1 MSIEI
6 DELSNMLY
14 STDGPCK
21 IGIELEIYDENG
33 NISPTA
39 HTDLYDFL
47 LNLLAIGIC
56 KYDLIPDENNIEFI
70 ESKLQHYFS
79 RININIDLELLC
91 LDNTLNYYCKLYFED
106 GQIKVTKN
114 PLTLHN
120 VYMHISE
127 VNGLYILPLETQ
139 MENKR
144 RKLGNNST
152 AIKINFN
159 FAF

>member
-6 DELSNMLY
+6 NELSNILY
-14 STDGPCK
+14 SDSGVSK
-21 IGIELEIYDENG
+21 IGIELEIHDVNG

-56 KYDLIPDENNIEFI
+56 KYDLVPDENNIEFI
-70 ESKLQHYFS
+70 ECKLQYYFS

-91 LDNTLNYYCKLYFED
+91 LDDILDYYCKLYFED
-106 GQIKVTKN
+106 GQIRVSKN
-114 PLTLHN
+114 PLSLNN
-120 VYMHISE
+120 VYSHISE
-127 VNGLYILPLETQ
+127 VNGLYILPFKSQ
-139 MENKR
+139 MENKK
-144 RKLGNNST
+144 RKLGNDSI
-152 AIKINFN
+152 AIKIKFY

>member
-6 DELSNMLY
+6 DELSNILY
-14 STDGPCK
+14 NDNGPPK
-21 IGIELEIYDENG
+21 IGIELEIYDEDG

-56 KYDLIPDENNIEFI
+56 KYDLVPDENNIEYI
-70 ESKLQHYFS
+70 ECKLQYYFS
-79 RININIDLELLC
+79 RINIHINLELLC
-91 LDNTLNYYCKLYFED
+91 LDDTVNYYCKLGFED
-106 GQIKVTKN
+106 GQISVRKN

-120 VYMHISE
+120 TYMHISE
-127 VNGLYILPLETQ
+127 VNGLYILPLKTQ

-144 RKLGNNST
+144 RKLGNNTT